1 VNTDLSAAM
10 LPHAY
15 ELPAAIVLVLCGA
28 LACFAGY
35 RLFKIVLGIYGF
47 ILGAMLASS
56 MMGTGNTTGMVVGAL
71 VGGIAG
77 ALLLMFA
84 YFIGIALVGA
94 GLGALVAHLG
104 WGYVG
109 SGDPPPV
116 VVVVFSILGSIAA
129 MLLQRYVIIVATAF
143 GGAWTVIVGTT
154 ALIGSRSAARA
165 ASAGDVWVLYPA
177 SPAPGRAWLP
187 IAWVILGLIGTA
199 VQLGVTGAGKA
210 K

>member
-1 VNTDLSAAM
+1 M
-10 LPHAY
+10 LPHSY
-15 ELPAAIVLVLCGA
+15 QLPAAVLLVLGGA

-56 MMGTGNTTGMVVGAL
+56 MMGASNTAGMIAAAL

-94 GLGALVAHLG
+94 GLGALVAQVG

-109 SGDPPPV
+109 TGDPPAAAV
-116 VVVVFSILGSIAA
+116 VVLS
-129 MLLQRYVIIVATAF
+129 
-143 GGAWTVIVGTT
+143 
-154 ALIGSRSAARA
+154 
-165 ASAGDVWVLYPA
+165 
-177 SPAPGRAWLP
+177 
-187 IAWVILGLIGTA
+187 
-199 VQLGVTGAGKA
+199 
-210 K
+210 

>member
-1 VNTDLSAAM
+1 VTADPTAAM

-15 ELPAAIVLVLCGA
+15 QLPAAILLVLCGA

-56 MMGTGNTTGMVVGAL
+56 MMGTSNTTGMILGAL

-94 GLGALVAHLG
+94 GLGALVAHVG

-116 VVVVFSILGSIAA
+116 VVIVFSILGSIAA

-143 GGAWTVIVGTT
+143 GGAWTVIVGTL
-154 ALIGSRSAARA
+154 ALIGSRAARA
-165 ASAGDVWVLYPA
+165 AAAGDVWVLYPT
-177 SPAPGRAWLP
+177 SPAPGRAWVP
-187 IAWVILGLIGTA
+187 ISWVVLGLIGTA
-199 VQLGVTGAGKA
+199 VQLGVTGVGKG